1 MAQSPTCLLC
11 SSKKEQMR
19 LNQWQSDK
27 SRRWSGDICTFTVS
41 SAHWGLQRR
50 TQKQAPLCYSCLH
63 ISVLQLSE
71 RQKQHSQR
79 RAHSQPAETIQCL
92 GFHWISSR
100 FQAVGSQT
108 DSETLSRWDKSVR
121 CGSCMWS
128 SISFDSRAS
137 AGMINPT
144 EIVRGRPGCTLGLK
158 NHYKKKKKAFHSTAS
173 DHLTTFLFYYDTF

>member
-1 MAQSPTCLLC
+1 MTWHRAPLVYYAAVR
-11 SSKKEQMR
+11 KNK
-19 LNQWQSDK
+19 WDYISDK
-27 SRRWSGDICTFTVS
+27 ATRADAEAEIFAHLPSPRPTEDYRGARKNKPRCVTAVFTS
-41 SAHWGLQRR
+41 LFYNSQ
-50 TQKQAPLCYSCLH
+50 
-63 ISVLQLSE
+63 

-137 AGMINPT
+137 AGMINST
-144 EIVRGRPGCTLGLK
+144 EIVRGRSGCTLGLK
-158 NHYKKKKKAFHSTAS
+158 NHYKKKKAFHSTAS